1 MTAFPAPSSPDG
13 TTLRVLVVD
22 DEYAVREGL
31 RRLIAGSVDHAPL
44 VRIAAN
50 PAEALRE
57 AAALHPHVVVL
68 DVDLAGEDGLA
79 LMRQFEPGC
88 QVLVL
93 TSHGDPGTRSRALA
107 LGARAFV
114 EKDAPASML
123 LAQLNMLAAAQVG
136 TSARH

>member
-31 RRLIAGSVDHAPL
+31 RRLITGSAAHTPL

-50 PAEALRE
+50 PAEALHE
-57 AAALHPHVVVL
+57 AAALRPHVVVL
-68 DVDLAGEDGLA
+68 DIDLAGEDGLA
-79 LMRQFEPGC
+79 LVRHFEPAC

-93 TSHGDPGTRSRALA
+93 TSHGDPGTRARALA

-114 EKDAPASML
+114 EKDAPASIL
-123 LAQLNMLAAAQVG
+123 LAQLNTLAAAQLG